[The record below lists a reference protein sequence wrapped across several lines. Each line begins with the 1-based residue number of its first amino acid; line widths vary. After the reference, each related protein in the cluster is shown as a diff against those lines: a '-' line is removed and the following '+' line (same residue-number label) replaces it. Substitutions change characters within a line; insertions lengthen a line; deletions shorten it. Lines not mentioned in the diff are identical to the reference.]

1 VCGNGGLDLVLRQIT
16 CSPSS
21 LFGPTAVYGF
31 RATPALSEL
40 VTLGNAGQPE
50 GNTNSWLIP
59 NIDAAADY
67 TGLYNRPLLLDA
79 GNNRSVTE
87 QVKGGYFQVD
97 LDGSVLGINVRAN
110 AGMRYV
116 RTEQSSTGLNS
127 GTQVTVDRDYEDW
140 LPSANIAADLTPNL
154 VLRAA
159 VAKVMTRPL
168 LANLTPGGS
177 ADGFNFRV
185 NFGNPDLQP
194 YRATA
199 YDAAL
204 EWYFAPQSVFSV
216 AFFKKEIDSFP
227 VASSRVDTFTST
239 GLPTSVLASSSPGFL
254 NPALQAQPIWTI
266 QTTVNGTGADL
277 KGVEISL
284 QAPFRFLPGFLSN
297 FGGIVNASFIDS
309 NATYAQGVPA
319 TVPGGGNV
327 NQLFTTTLYQLSR
340 RAFNATL
347 YYEDSRFSA
356 RASVAYRGGFNDQG
370 SAGGNVF
377 EGYNSI
383 TNVDASI
390 RYKITDNVELSLE
403 GTNLTD
409 AYRDR
414 WVDQDANRIYENNHF
429 GRTFLVGARF
439 KM

>member
-1 VCGNGGLDLVLRQIT
+1 
-16 CSPSS
+16 
-21 LFGPTAVYGF
+21 
-31 RATPALSEL
+31 
-40 VTLGNAGQPE
+40 
-50 GNTNSWLIP
+50 
-59 NIDAAADY
+59 
-67 TGLYNRPLLLDA
+67 
-79 GNNRSVTE
+79 VTE

-97 LDGSVLGINVRAN
+97 LNGSVLGINVRAN

-185 NFGNPDLQP
+185 NFGNP
-194 YRATA
+194 
-199 YDAAL
+199 
-204 EWYFAPQSVFSV
+204 
-216 AFFKKEIDSFP
+216 I
-227 VASSRVDTFTST
+227 SSRIAPLRMTCRARMVFRAAIDVLGRVLQEGYRELPGGQLTRRHLHVH
-239 GLPTSVLASSSPGFL
+239 GLPTSVLSSSSPGFL

-277 KGVEISL
+277 KGVELSL
-284 QAPFRFLPGFLSN
+284 QAPFRFLPGFLRN

-309 NATYAQGVPA
+309 NAIYAQGVPA

-327 NQLFTTTLYQLSR
+327 NQPFETTLYQLSK

-370 SAGGNVF
+370 SATGNVF
-377 EGYNSI
+377 EGI
-383 TNVDASI
+383 
-390 RYKITDNVELSLE
+390 
-403 GTNLTD
+403 
-409 AYRDR
+409 
-414 WVDQDANRIYENNHF
+414 
-429 GRTFLVGARF
+429 
-439 KM
+439 

>member
-1 VCGNGGLDLVLRQIT
+1 
-16 CSPSS
+16 
-21 LFGPTAVYGF
+21 
-31 RATPALSEL
+31 
-40 VTLGNAGQPE
+40 
-50 GNTNSWLIP
+50 
-59 NIDAAADY
+59 
-67 TGLYNRPLLLDA
+67 
-79 GNNRSVTE
+79 
-87 QVKGGYFQVD
+87 
-97 LDGSVLGINVRAN
+97 
-110 AGMRYV
+110 
-116 RTEQSSTGLNS
+116 
-127 GTQVTVDRDYEDW
+127 
-140 LPSANIAADLTPNL
+140 
-154 VLRAA
+154 
-159 VAKVMTRPL
+159 MTRPL

-239 GLPTSVLASSSPGFL
+239 GLPASVLATSSPGFL